1 MNITE
6 FAAYAGVSKAA
17 VSRFF
22 NGGYLS
28 AEKKAAI
35 AKAVE
40 ETGYRPSMQAQMMRT
55 RRTKQIGVILPKLS
69 SESCARMVEGISR
82 VLDEQGYQLLLVN
95 TANDNTREVRAMDM
109 LRHDAVDGIILIASI
124 FTPEHEA
131 VLESLKI
138 PVVILGQQHPGY
150 SCVYHDDFGA
160 ARAATARMLEKG
172 RRLPGFLGATM
183 LDKAVGQARRAGYE
197 AALRDAGL
205 IPRAQRI
212 SVAKFN
218 MESGYEQARQL
229 FERAGE
235 INALFCATDTIAIGA
250 IQYCRS
256 QGLRVPEDVMV
267 ASVGDSR
274 AGRVAY
280 VH

>member
-82 VLDEQGYQLLLVN
+82 VLDVLGYQLLLVN
-95 TANDNTREVRAMDM
+95 TANDNTR
-109 LRHDAVDGIILIASI
+109 
-124 FTPEHEA
+124 
-131 VLESLKI
+131 
-138 PVVILGQQHPGY
+138 
-150 SCVYHDDFGA
+150 
-160 ARAATARMLEKG
+160 
-172 RRLPGFLGATM
+172 
-183 LDKAVGQARRAGYE
+183 
-197 AALRDAGL
+197 
-205 IPRAQRI
+205 
-212 SVAKFN
+212 
-218 MESGYEQARQL
+218 
-229 FERAGE
+229 
-235 INALFCATDTIAIGA
+235 
-250 IQYCRS
+250 
-256 QGLRVPEDVMV
+256 
-267 ASVGDSR
+267 
-274 AGRVAY
+274 
-280 VH
+280 

>member
-69 SESCARMVEGISR
+69 SESCARMVEGVSR

-205 IPRAQRI
+205 MPRAQRI

-235 INALFCATDTIAIGA
+235 INALFCATDTI
-250 IQYCRS
+250 
-256 QGLRVPEDVMV
+256 VPLGEPGQPAVYPLPRRRM
-267 ASVGDSR
+267 GR
-274 AGRVAY
+274 AGTRRPQAV
-280 VH
+280 